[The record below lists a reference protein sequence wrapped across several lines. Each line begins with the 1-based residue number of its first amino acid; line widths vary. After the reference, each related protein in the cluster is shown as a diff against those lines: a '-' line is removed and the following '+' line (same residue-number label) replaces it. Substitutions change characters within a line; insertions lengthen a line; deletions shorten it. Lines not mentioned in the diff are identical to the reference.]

1 MVGGGGDIS
10 STLLLSFNLFS
21 SASYFLT
28 GTLISYR
35 EKAQK
40 DMYIVGDSFCQTY
53 IRVISPS
60 MQRIFKPSNVVEC
73 GTPCDV
79 KGKKKKGRKG
89 KGKRK
94 KKNGRHE
101 VSWML

>member
-10 STLLLSFNLFS
+10 NTLLLSFNLFS

-40 DMYIVGDSFCQTY
+40 DMYIVGESFCHTY

-60 MQRIFKPSNVVEC
+60 VKAISIPSNVVQC
-73 GTPCDV
+73 GMPCDV
-79 KGKKKKGRKG
+79 KGKWRKEGRGKKIFVMMSVGCC
-89 KGKRK
+89 
-94 KKNGRHE
+94 
-101 VSWML
+101 